1 MKSKSWKRCGELIL
15 MSRGV
20 HQSSAPG
27 CPVGR
32 RRRPKMQNNS
42 KVERK
47 FDLIRELK
55 GSVHGRLQ
63 GLDQSDGM
71 GTHLDINLKRFCFLK
86 G

>member
-1 MKSKSWKRCGELIL
+1 

-42 KVERK
+42 KVESK

-55 GSVHGRLQ
+55 GSLQ
-63 GLDQSDGM
+63 WKASGSDQSDGM